1 MHYAKIKS
9 RITIPVLSSKTLLD
23 RTRQQ
28 FVTSKDWIFRNF
40 ETSLGVSK
48 QFRSFETSL
57 GVSKQ
62 FRSFEIV

>member
-1 MHYAKIKS
+1 MRYAKIKS
-9 RITIPVLSSKTLLD
+9 HITIPILSSKTLLD

-28 FVTSKDWIFRNF
+28 FVTSKDWIFQN
-40 ETSLGVSK
+40 
-48 QFRSFETSL
+48 FETSL